1 MFSGQLCSVVT
12 FLTYALLL
20 IAVGKTCKILMQKH
34 CQSSGSFTLFEALLH
49 MVCRLESSDHIGI
62 PLACELADSKYF
74 PVSNSAKEVRDKILQ
89 ACLKRGVKIR
99 SV

>member
-1 MFSGQLCSVVT
+1 M
-12 FLTYALLL
+12 L
-20 IAVGKTCKILMQKH
+20 IPKH
-34 CQSSGSFTLFEALLH
+34 CQSSGLLTLFEAVLY

-99 SV
+99 SA

>member
-1 MFSGQLCSVVT
+1 MVL
-12 FLTYALLL
+12 LTYVILL
-20 IAVGKTCKILMQKH
+20 IAIRKTFKILIQNQ
-34 CQSSGSFTLFEALLH
+34 CQSSGLLTLFEAVLCL
-49 MVCRLESSDHIGI
+49 VCRLESPDDIGI

-99 SV
+99 WA